1 MDLIIYQVDS
11 FADKPFCGNPA
22 GVVPDSKGLRSHE
35 MQKIAAEMNLSET
48 AFVIPIDKSNFEVR
62 FFTPQCEVDLCGHAT
77 IAAFYTL
84 AKKGYIKAKENG
96 IIRVIQKTKV
106 GELPVK
112 IFFNN
117 GKVQKVM
124 MQQGSP
130 KSYGIVDDLDSISEF
145 MNIDSSLIGL
155 KDFDL
160 KPEIISTGLKDIIIP
175 VRSKK
180 ILNNLKINFDKLKKY
195 TIEKD
200 IIGIHVFSVNSSQNI
215 EEVYCR
221 NFAPAVGIKEEAA
234 TGTSNG
240 ALIYYLKKNKLLKGN
255 SIMAYQG
262 ETLNRPSQI
271 YCEII
276 EKDNNYVVYVGGRA
290 KIVLEGII
298 TI

>member
-22 GVVPDSKGLRSHE
+22 GVVPDSKGLSIDQ
-35 MQKIAAEMNLSET
+35 MQKIAAEMSLSET
-48 AFVIPIDKSNFEVR
+48 AFVIPRDKGHFEVR
-62 FFTPQCEVDLCGHAT
+62 FFTPKCEVDLCGHAT
-77 IAAFYTL
+77 IAVFYTL
-84 AKKGYIKAKENG
+84 AEKGYIKGKENG
-96 IIRVIQKTKV
+96 VIKVIQKTKV
-106 GELPVK
+106 GKLPVE
-112 IFFNN
+112 IYFNE

-130 KSYGIVDDLDSISEF
+130 KSYGIIDNFDSICEF

-155 KDFDL
+155 KDLDL

-175 VRSKK
+175 VRSKNV
-180 ILNNLKINFDKLKKY
+180 LNNLKIDFDKLKEY

-200 IIGIHVFSVNSSQNI
+200 IIGIHVFSANSSENI
-215 EEVYCR
+215 EEVFCR
-221 NFAPAVGIKEEAA
+221 NFAPAVGINEEAA

-240 ALIYYLKKNKLLKGN
+240 ALLYYLKKNKLLKGN
-255 SIMAYQG
+255 SITAYQG
-262 ETLNRPSQI
+262 EILKRPSQI

-276 EKDNNYVVYVGGRA
+276 EKDSNYVVNVGGKAR
-290 KIVLEGII
+290 IVLEGII